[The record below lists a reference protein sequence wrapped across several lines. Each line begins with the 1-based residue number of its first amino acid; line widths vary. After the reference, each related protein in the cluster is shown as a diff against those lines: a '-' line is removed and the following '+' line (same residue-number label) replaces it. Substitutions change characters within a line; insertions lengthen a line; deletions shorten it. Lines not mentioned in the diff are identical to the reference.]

1 MLDSWTSNS
10 GDLSWEPFE
19 NLGSF
24 VHYPRTSPEQVL
36 ERCRNAQVV
45 LTNKVVLDA
54 EILAALPDLEYI
66 GVMATGYNVVDTDA
80 AKQHGVV
87 VTHVPAYS
95 TASVAQ
101 LTFALL
107 LHITQHV
114 ALYDRHVHAG
124 EWSACEDFSFRVA
137 PLLELAGKTMGIV
150 GFGDIGQKVAGIAAQ
165 FGMQVL
171 VHTRHPQRYPEL
183 GSGENGYEALDL
195 EPLLRRS
202 DVVTLHCP
210 LNAETHHLI
219 NSATLALMRED
230 AILINTGRGDLLD
243 EAAVAAALHEKRL
256 GALLADV
263 LSTEPPTLDNPLL
276 HAPNCVITP
285 HIGWAT
291 RAARQRLL
299 DTVCA
304 NIKAYLRAEPI
315 NVVV

>member
-10 GDLSWEPFE
+10 GDLSWEPFK

-137 PLLELAGKTMGIV
+137 PLLELAGKSMGIV

-195 EPLLRRS
+195 
-202 DVVTLHCP
+202 
-210 LNAETHHLI
+210 
-219 NSATLALMRED
+219 
-230 AILINTGRGDLLD
+230 
-243 EAAVAAALHEKRL
+243 
-256 GALLADV
+256 
-263 LSTEPPTLDNPLL
+263 
-276 HAPNCVITP
+276 
-285 HIGWAT
+285 
-291 RAARQRLL
+291 
-299 DTVCA
+299 
-304 NIKAYLRAEPI
+304 
-315 NVVV
+315 